1 MTDKK
6 KHSKIH
12 RMLAKHEE
20 SGKCKRPLDV
30 EIKGVKYKVVD
41 PKDAC
46 APIHHVLARH
56 EGSKVISPE
65 TYEVLK
71 KESEHI

>member
-30 EIKGVKYKVVD
+30 EIDGVKYKVVNQ
-41 PKDAC
+41 DAC
-46 APIHHVLARH
+46 APIHHVLARY

-71 KESEHI
+71 ENEP

>member
-1 MTDKK
+1 MTEEK

-30 EIKGVKYKVVD
+30 EIKGVKYKVVNQ
-41 PKDAC
+41 DAC
-46 APIHHVLARH
+46 APIHHVLARR